1 MMKGEHTMTKEE
13 MNRIFKAAMH
23 TTPEEMQEMVQL
35 MAYAEEH
42 LEECGVT
49 DKKSQTVMTGSI
61 ILYYGKELAKRNPD
75 APKQ

>member
-23 TTPEEMQEMVQL
+23 TTTEEMQDMVQL

-42 LEECGVT
+42 LEERGVT
-49 DKKSQTVMTGSI
+49 DKKIQTVMTGSI